1 MDPERNVKRLRKL
14 FGVSRTIL
22 KRAARRPSISD
33 QESEEQQRKRFQM
46 LREMRQQRI
55 SSLGA
60 NQRYVL
66 EICADMIGI
75 DTEEV
80 VTGIVDENIYVDNL
94 NGLFEAKGPMAVML
108 SNAPMIGYPVDSG
121 RYQDKLRHTEVH
133 RTICLTASTVR
144 LIGKWMVVYRQQND
158 KAIENRSVS
167 DEVAMFMI
175 NAEGPDSCLNVV
187 KTFVEQVLKPSIE
200 AVTDFGLAEKEQL
213 QKFFH
218 ILNMYNTFLKSS
230 AAIVSSRVNFDV
242 SHDLFKGFLLARW
255 QIEASSKIVSRVRL
269 VERYFE
275 KWLRQIQGILV
286 EGKQIQR
293 DPPDVGPLHM
303 LVNWRQMLAK
313 LTSITEFVTS
323 RAFNNHKDCLT
334 LSRSSK
340 LLNVCIFI
348 ITIAYYTWTRAEESL
363 LVFFHLPVWLAVE
376 SSRFE

>member
-22 KRAARRPSISD
+22 KRAARRPSLSD
-33 QESEEQQRKRFQM
+33 QESEEQQRKRFQL

-60 NQRYVL
+60 NQ
-66 EICADMIGI
+66 
-75 DTEEV
+75 
-80 VTGIVDENIYVDNL
+80 
-94 NGLFEAKGPMAVML
+94 
-108 SNAPMIGYPVDSG
+108 
-121 RYQDKLRHTEVH
+121 
-133 RTICLTASTVR
+133 
-144 LIGKWMVVYRQQND
+144 
-158 KAIENRSVS
+158 
-167 DEVAMFMI
+167 
-175 NAEGPDSCLNVV
+175 
-187 KTFVEQVLKPSIE
+187 
-200 AVTDFGLAEKEQL
+200 
-213 QKFFH
+213 
-218 ILNMYNTFLKSS
+218 
-230 AAIVSSRVNFDV
+230 
-242 SHDLFKGFLLARW
+242 
-255 QIEASSKIVSRVRL
+255 RL

-340 LLNVCIFI
+340 LLNRWDKIDNQVTLALNEAKDNVRFISSLQKFWDPLYRSSPDDIISSLPGLMVAIRNVCKTAHYFN
-348 ITIAYYTWTRAEESL
+348 T
-363 LVFFHLPVWLAVE
+363 
-376 SSRFE
+376 SRKFVLKYKRLKYFSD